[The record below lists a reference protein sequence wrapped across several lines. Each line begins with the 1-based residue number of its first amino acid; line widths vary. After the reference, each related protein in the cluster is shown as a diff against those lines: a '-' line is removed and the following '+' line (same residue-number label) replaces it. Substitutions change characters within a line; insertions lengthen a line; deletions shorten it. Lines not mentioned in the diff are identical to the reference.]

1 MEFFIFDNAGN
12 VSAKKFDNGRAAVNW
27 FLDHWQHY
35 IVSLLSC
42 DPIILC
48 DPDKNFLMKVN
59 TATCGFSYWSEHEWI
74 YIYPSLDDILENSLN
89 YFITVNNNQKFG
101 LSSCDKKE
109 SILFALKFS
118 FLFIK
123 EKSDFLRLSNYNDSV
138 SLFLYGEGNYL
149 EF

>member
-12 VSAKKFDNGRAAVNW
+12 VSVKKFDNGRVAVNW
-27 FLDHWQHY
+27 FHDHWQYY
-35 IVSLLSC
+35 IVSSLSR

-59 TATCGFSYWSEHEWI
+59 TVTCEFSYWSEHEWI
-74 YIYPSLDDILENSLN
+74 YIYPSSDDILENTLN
-89 YFITVNNNQKFG
+89 YFITVNNDQKFG
-101 LSSCDKKE
+101 LSTCDKKE

-123 EKSDFLRLSNYNDSV
+123 GKSDFLRLSNYNDSV
-138 SLFLYGEGNYL
+138 SLFLYGEGN
-149 EF
+149 